1 MLYIYPMQFI
11 LVVKIRVGI
20 QCYLIKSLMFFLNLI
35 IAVVAEM
42 KRYKNPTKTFVE
54 EP

>member
-42 KRYKNPTKTFVE
+42 KHYKTPTETVVE